1 MEREVILEALPG
13 SKVGQ
18 AAELN
23 RGRSSTAGHRH
34 RLSSVD
40 RPWWDIDQPLPPQQK
55 AHFKKELEIHVRKNP
70 AVAQRCEG
78 RWKNKARDTQS

>member
-23 RGRSSTAGHRH
+23 RGQKFDSRSPSPSAQCGPALVGH
-34 RLSSVD
+34 
-40 RPWWDIDQPLPPQQK
+40 
-55 AHFKKELEIHVRKNP
+55 
-70 AVAQRCEG
+70 
-78 RWKNKARDTQS
+78 